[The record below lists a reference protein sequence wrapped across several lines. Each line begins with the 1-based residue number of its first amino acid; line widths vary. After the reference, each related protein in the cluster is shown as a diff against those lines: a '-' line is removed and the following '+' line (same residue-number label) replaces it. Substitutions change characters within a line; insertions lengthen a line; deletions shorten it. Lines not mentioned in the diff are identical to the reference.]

1 MSRPTSPSPSA
12 AVGPTRRIR
21 KTQPALGPMTP
32 ILARRARNPLSSLN
46 TSPFFAGRGEQSRN
60 NVSRFQNSEV
70 GDSRLLDLLMPDAST
85 PLGRPAEKQF
95 SVPPLFFEETL
106 KKELKGA
113 VNPFNSP
120 FRDPASPNPF
130 SSPANR
136 LTTSQKLASSAN
148 KSYVMIMSPAFQTV
162 KVDRHPPACSALATP
177 VSLGKSAATE
187 FNHSFVDADLEMV
200 SRQSRK
206 PKLDG
211 FPKLCLDTPKKLVIM
226 PL

>member
-1 MSRPTSPSPSA
+1 
-12 AVGPTRRIR
+12 
-21 KTQPALGPMTP
+21 MTP
-32 ILARRARNPLSSLN
+32 ILARRARNPLASLN
-46 TSPFFAGRGEQSRN
+46 ISPFFSGRGEQTRGPL
-60 NVSRFQNSEV
+60 SRFESNEV

-85 PLGRPAEKQF
+85 PLGRPTEKQF

-106 KKELKGA
+106 QKELKGA

-120 FRDPASPNPF
+120 FRDPSSPNPF
-130 SSPANR
+130 SSPVNR

-162 KVDRHPPACSALATP
+162 RADQNPPACSALATP
-177 VSLGKSAATE
+177 ISLGKSAVTE
-187 FNHSFVDADLEMV
+187 FNHSFIDADLEMV

-211 FPKLCLDTPKKLVIM
+211 FPKLCLENPKKLVIM